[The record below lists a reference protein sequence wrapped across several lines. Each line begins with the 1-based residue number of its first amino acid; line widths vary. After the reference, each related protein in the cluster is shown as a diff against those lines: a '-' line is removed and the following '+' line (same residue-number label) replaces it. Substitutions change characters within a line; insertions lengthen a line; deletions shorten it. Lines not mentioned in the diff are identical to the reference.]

1 MSAQAARIDRG
12 REAKPNGW
20 WGMAVFVATEAT
32 LFGAFVGTYFY
43 LRFKSPVWP
52 QGGLPE
58 PKVVVPLVMAGVLLS
73 SSIPMQLAS
82 HATGAGRLAATRAWL
97 LLALVVQAGYFA
109 YEVHDFADQLQV
121 FDLTVNA
128 YSSIHYTLLGA
139 AHAHVALGLLLD
151 VWLLAKLAMGLTRYR
166 VHATQAIALYWHV
179 VNVITLVVTLTLVS
193 AAIG

>member
-1 MSAQAARIDRG
+1 VSDYPIAAVRHVG
-12 REAKPNGW
+12 RPTAW
-20 WGMAVFVATEAT
+20 WGMLMFVATEAT
-32 LFGAFVGTYFY
+32 LFGAFVGTYCF
-43 LRFKSPVWP
+43 LRFKSPAWP

-58 PKVVVPLVMAGVLLS
+58 PTVVVPLVMAGVLLS

-82 HATGAGRLAATRAWL
+82 NAAGAGRLAATRAWI

-121 FDLTVNA
+121 FDITVNA

-139 AHAHVALGLLLD
+139 AHAHVALGLLFDL
-151 VWLLAKLAMGLTRYR
+151 WLLAKLVTGLTRYR
-166 VHATQAIALYWHV
+166 VRATEAIALYWHA

>member
-1 MSAQAARIDRG
+1 MSDYPIAGVRPVG
-12 REAKPNGW
+12 RPTAW
-20 WGMAVFVATEAT
+20 WGMLIFVATEAT

-43 LRFKSPVWP
+43 LRFKSPEWP

-73 SSIPMQLAS
+73 SSIPMHLAS
-82 HATGAGRLAATRAWL
+82 NAASAGRLAATRAWI
-97 LLALVVQAGYFA
+97 LLALVVQAAYFA
-109 YEVHDFADQLQV
+109 YAVHDFSDQLQV
-121 FDLTVNA
+121 FDITVNA

-139 AHAHVALGLLLD
+139 AHAHVALGLLFD
-151 VWLLAKLAMGLTRYR
+151 VWLLAKLATGLTRYR
-166 VHATQAIALYWHV
+166 VRATEAIALYWHV

>member
-1 MSAQAARIDRG
+1 ML
-12 REAKPNGW
+12 
-20 WGMAVFVATEAT
+20 MFVATEAT

-82 HATGAGRLAATRAWL
+82 SAAGAGRLAATRAWI

-121 FDLTVNA
+121 FDITVNA

-139 AHAHVALGLLLD
+139 AHAHIALGLLFDL
-151 VWLLAKLAMGLTRYR
+151 WLLAKLATGLTRYR
-166 VHATQAIALYWHV
+166 VRATEAIALYWHA
-179 VNVITLVVTLTLVS
+179 VNVITLVVTVTLVS

>member
-1 MSAQAARIDRG
+1 VSDYPIAAVRPVG
-12 REAKPNGW
+12 RPTAW
-20 WGMAVFVATEAT
+20 WGMLMLVATEAT

-52 QGGLPE
+52 QGRLPE
-58 PKVVVPLVMAGVLLS
+58 PKVVVPLVMAAVLLS

-82 HATGAGRLAATRAWL
+82 SAAGTGRLAATRAWI

-139 AHAHVALGLLLD
+139 AHAHVALGLLFDL
-151 VWLLAKLAMGLTRYR
+151 WLLSKLARGLTRYR
-166 VHATQAIALYWHV
+166 VRATDAIALYWHA
-179 VNVITLVVTLTLVS
+179 VNVITLVVTVTLVS